1 MAAATLQYFRIDQ
14 VLAALAD
21 WRQSRYSLRIAKE
34 SDAVNEVQRHEDQRQ
49 KFRDLL
55 AKAAIVAPG
64 VYDGYSALLVQQAGF
79 DMAATTG
86 VGISN
91 SLLGVDDIGVMG
103 LSENVNHCRMLARTL
118 SIPLTADADTG
129 YGNPMNVHYTVQ
141 MFEEAGVAGV
151 NIEDQVHPKRCGHMP
166 GKEVIPLVEAAKKI
180 EAACIARK
188 DDAFAIIA
196 RTDALAIEGVDG
208 MLKRARAYAEAGADL
223 IFADAIRTEDQIKRL
238 VDAARVP
245 VTVIWVRHRSRP
257 TTPLMSLKRLAE
269 IIRRVT
275 LPRMLP
281 AAAISG
287 MTRALEVMKS
297 RRDGVPVDR
306 PDLAVGIEDIMRLMD
321 YDNMRELE
329 RRLLTTVLDVVWRSR
344 GNPPPWTTRRIP
356 FSFRLMRVPA
366 SLELSKSCGVG
377 GAIQL
382 QWRRPWVSEKAR
394 YFGSSVFPFQSS
406 SCWSCFGADGVGA

>member
-1 MAAATLQYFRIDQ
+1 MPSTRFNDMKTSA
-14 VLAALAD
+14 
-21 WRQSRYSLRIAKE
+21 
-34 SDAVNEVQRHEDQRQ
+34 Q

-55 AKAAIVAPG
+55 AKGGLIVAPG
-64 VYDGYSALLVQQAGF
+64 VYDGYSARLVEGAGF
-79 DMAATTG
+79 EMAATTG

-91 SLLGVDDIGVMG
+91 SLLGIDDIGVMG

-129 YGNPMNVHYTVQ
+129 YGNPMNVYYTVQ

-151 NIEDQVHPKRCGHMP
+151 NLEDQVHPKRCGHMP

-245 VTVIWVRHRSRP
+245 VTVNMGFGIRSRP

-269 IIRRVT
+269 IGVRRVT

-287 MTRALEVMKS
+287 MTRALEVMKEVVAT
-297 RRDGVPVDR
+297 GVPVDR

-329 RRLLTTVLDVVWRSR
+329 RRLLTTEVLDV
-344 GNPPPWTTRRIP
+344 
-356 FSFRLMRVPA
+356 
-366 SLELSKSCGVG
+366 KY
-377 GAIQL
+377 GAH
-382 QWRRPWVSEKAR
+382 
-394 YFGSSVFPFQSS
+394 
-406 SCWSCFGADGVGA
+406 GA